1 MTCYR
6 NESFGL
12 ALEQATQI
20 YAHQTLLS
28 IPSGEEIRK
37 LHQFSD
43 EYRRN
48 MAGLM
53 KGVAGNASRRRR
65 QVYFLN
71 VIYGMR
77 RCAVF
82 LLLSLVL
89 SFMVGMSVEAIRTPL
104 VSFVIEFF
112 EDHVR
117 ISTPPSGGAF
127 LPAFHQQEDTA
138 GDEVLEQYVRRL
150 KELGYEEE
158 WHVTLKNIT
167 SYEFKGSIGVTVT
180 KQNYLDFNIT
190 TIDINNDTL
199 KEFDYNGIHFTSSE
213 MLNSR
218 GTIVYW
224 QIEED
229 IYYINFSSKNKSY
242 IQELIKC
249 IVG

>member
-6 NESFGL
+6 NGSFGL

-117 ISTPPSGGAF
+117 ISTPPSGGA

-138 GDEVLEQYVRRL
+138 GNEVLEQYVRRL
-150 KELGYEEE
+150 KELGYEIEKSID
-158 WHVTLKNIT
+158 LKNFT
-167 SYEFKGSIGVTVT
+167 SYTLQNKNKLILA
-180 KQNYLDFNIT
+180 KQKYIDFT
-190 TIDINNDTL
+190 TTTFDINYESFH
-199 KEFDYNGIHFTSSE
+199 EFNYGKIKFSYSE
-213 MLNSR
+213 MMYSR
-218 GTIVYW
+218 GDIVYW
-224 QIEED
+224 QIGD
-229 IYYINFSSKNKSY
+229 DVYYIKSNDNKVDL
-242 IQELIKC
+242 IELIKE
-249 IVG
+249 IF